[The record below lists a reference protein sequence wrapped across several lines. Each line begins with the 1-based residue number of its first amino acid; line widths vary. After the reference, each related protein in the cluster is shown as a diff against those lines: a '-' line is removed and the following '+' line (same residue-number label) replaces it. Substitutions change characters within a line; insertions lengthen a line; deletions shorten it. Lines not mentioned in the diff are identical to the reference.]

1 MILSANL
8 KMRLLIICAAVCPIL
23 FPMKGMG
30 EADSNGSDR
39 TAVAMETLS
48 RLKGMDIEANPSLKA
63 AVMKVLDSTRGT
75 TNFVK
80 IVQDFQL
87 QGQNSGLLEVAVKNP
102 ANESGVEAMRMILA
116 SPEVSLLKEVL
127 SRDGD
132 TAVKVAEALGNT
144 RESQIVQLLFPMVTD
159 IRRDLPLRKQAV
171 RSLAQV
177 QEGAADLLKLAR
189 EDRLPNDLKLMAGA
203 ELNAVRWPELKSEAA
218 QILPLLQGRN
228 TEPLPPMGELL
239 KMKGNPEKGAQVF
252 SRSEVGCVKCH
263 RVNDKGA
270 DFGPALSE
278 IGTKLGRDALYEA
291 ILDPSAGIAFGYEAW
306 QIELKS
312 GDEAFGLIVSETAD
326 ELAIKDTKA
335 IITRIKKSEIT
346 KRQQMKISIMPA
358 GLQQT
363 MSTQDL
369 VDLVDYLFSLKK
381 ATH

>member
-1 MILSANL
+1 
-8 KMRLLIICAAVCPIL
+8 
-23 FPMKGMG
+23 
-30 EADSNGSDR
+30 
-39 TAVAMETLS
+39 
-48 RLKGMDIEANPSLKA
+48 MDLEANPSLKA

-87 QGQNSGLLEVAVKNP
+87 KGQNPGLLEVAVKNP

-116 SPEVSLLKEVL
+116 GHDVSLVKDAL
-127 SRDGD
+127 SRNDD
-132 TAVKVAEALGNT
+132 TAARTAEALGNT
-144 RESQIVQLLFPMVTD
+144 GDKGIVQLLFPLMTD
-159 IRRDLPLRKQAV
+159 TRRDLSARKQAV

-177 QEGAADLLKLAR
+177 QEGAANLLKLAR
-189 EDRLPNDLKLMAGA
+189 EDRLPNDLKLTAGA
-203 ELNAVRWPELKSEAA
+203 ELNAVHWPQLKREAA
-218 QILPLLQGRN
+218 QILPLPQGLN

-239 KMKGNPEKGAQVF
+239 KMKGNPDKGAQVF
-252 SRSEVGCVKCH
+252 SRPEVGCVNCH
-263 RVNDKGA
+263 RVNEKGV

-326 ELAIKDTKA
+326 ELAIKDTRT
-335 IITRIKKSEIT
+335 IITRIKKSEIA
-346 KRQQMKISIMPA
+346 KRQQMKTSIMPA

-369 VDLVDYLFSLKK
+369 VDLVEYLFSLKK
-381 ATH
+381 AAR

>member
-1 MILSANL
+1 MES
-8 KMRLLIICAAVCPIL
+8 
-23 FPMKGMG
+23 MG

-48 RLKGMDIEANPSLKA
+48 RLKGMDLEANPSLIA

-87 QGQNSGLLEVAVKNP
+87 KGQNSGLLEVALKNP

-116 SPEVSLLKEVL
+116 SAEISLLKDAL
-127 SRDGD
+127 SRHDD
-132 TAVKVAEALGNT
+132 SAVKTAEALGNT
-144 RESQIVQLLFPMVTD
+144 GDKEIVQLLFPLVTD
-159 IRRDLPLRKQAV
+159 TRRDISVRKQAV

-177 QEGAADLLKLAR
+177 REGAADLLKLAR
-189 EDRLPNDLKLMAGA
+189 EDSLPNDLKLTASA

-218 QILPLLQGRN
+218 QILPLPQGRN
-228 TEPLPPMGELL
+228 TEPLPSMGELL
-239 KMKGNPEKGAQVF
+239 IMKGNPEKGAQVF
-252 SRSEVGCVKCH
+252 SRPEVGCVNCH

-326 ELAIKDTKA
+326 ELAIKDTRT
-335 IITRIKKSEIT
+335 IITRIKKSKIT
-346 KRQQMKISIMPA
+346 KRQQMKTSIMPA

-369 VDLVDYLFSLKK
+369 VDLVEYLFSLKK